1 MGADMPV
8 AWGLGENLGRIRK
21 ARNLSQEE
29 LAESAGVAVD
39 TVARIERGERQT
51 TRTSTLNKL
60 ARALGVEPSALLGV
74 LPPPHE
80 PAAID
85 VVDLRRALTTSTE
98 LPGMADFA
106 ESAETVGL
114 NELRHTLSY
123 AWRAYIAGR
132 HTELLH
138 TLPMLLAD
146 SRRLIHLDRSDAT
159 AGAWAVLSGAYRLGA
174 GTAGRFGLDDLAF
187 TAAERAVLAARQS
200 DDSDIGV
207 AASTRYLV
215 WVLVRQGRT
224 GEAERVAVHMAERV
238 EPRMGDTD
246 RRALGVFGNLLFN
259 AASAAIRAERGER
272 ADELLRVAQAAA
284 VRSGRDE
291 ASETAIFGPHVAAI
305 QGVDHAVRLGD
316 PERALRLADSVPDP
330 NGPVPAFW
338 AAGHRIH
345 LAAAAA
351 ELRHERQ
358 ALTLLGEAK
367 NIAPDWVRYQPLGVA
382 VMREIVDR
390 APRRRNEEFAE
401 LAEHYGVVA

>member
-1 MGADMPV
+1 MPV
-8 AWGLGENLGRIRK
+8 TWGLGENLGRFRK

-51 TRTSTLNKL
+51 TRAATLDKL
-60 ARALGVEPSALLGV
+60 AKALGVEPSALLGV

-80 PAAID
+80 PSSHD
-85 VVDLRRALTTSTE
+85 VSDLRRALTVSAE
-98 LPGMADFA
+98 IPGLADFA
-106 ESAETVGL
+106 EPAETISP
-114 NELRHTLSY
+114 NELRETLTF
-123 AWRAYIAGR
+123 AWQAYIDGRHSELLYTLPTLLTDTRRSIHAESGTDKARAY
-132 HTELLH
+132 
-138 TLPMLLAD
+138 
-146 SRRLIHLDRSDAT
+146 S
-159 AGAWAVLSGAYRLGA
+159 VLSGADRLGA

-187 TAAERAVLAARQS
+187 TAAERAVAAARLS
-200 DDSDIGV
+200 DDVEIGV

-224 GEAERVAVHMAERV
+224 SEAERVAVRTAERV
-238 EPRMGDTD
+238 EPRMTDTD
-246 RRALGVFGNLLFN
+246 TRALGVFGNLLFN
-259 AASAAIRAERGER
+259 AASAAMRAERGQR

-291 ASETAIFGPHVAAI
+291 ATEAAIFGPHVAAI
-305 QGVDHAVRLGD
+305 QTVEQAVRVGD
-316 PERALRLADSVPDP
+316 PERALRLADSVPEA

-345 LAAAAA
+345 LASAAVEVHQERHGLSLLAA
-351 ELRHERQ
+351 
-358 ALTLLGEAK
+358 AK
-367 NIAPDWVRYQPLGVA
+367 NIAPDWVRYQPLGAA